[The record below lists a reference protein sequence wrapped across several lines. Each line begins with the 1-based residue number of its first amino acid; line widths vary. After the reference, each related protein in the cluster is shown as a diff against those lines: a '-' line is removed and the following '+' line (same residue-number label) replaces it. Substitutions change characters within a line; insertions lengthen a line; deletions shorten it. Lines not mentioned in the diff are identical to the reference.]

1 MMGVEEIKNEAL
13 RLSAEARAYLVR
25 ELLLS
30 LEDGDGDIDE
40 LWLNEAISRD
50 KELDGGFAKKI
61 PVDDVLKR
69 AYDKRKQEL

>member
-1 MMGVEEIKNEAL
+1 
-13 RLSAEARAYLVR
+13 VR

-50 KELDGGFAKKI
+50 KELDGGGCAKLS
-61 PVDDVLKR
+61 PVDDVLSMSLLK
-69 AYDKRKQEL
+69 

>member
-1 MMGVEEIKNEAL
+1 
-13 RLSAEARAYLVR
+13 VR

-61 PVDDVLKR
+61 PVDDVLKK